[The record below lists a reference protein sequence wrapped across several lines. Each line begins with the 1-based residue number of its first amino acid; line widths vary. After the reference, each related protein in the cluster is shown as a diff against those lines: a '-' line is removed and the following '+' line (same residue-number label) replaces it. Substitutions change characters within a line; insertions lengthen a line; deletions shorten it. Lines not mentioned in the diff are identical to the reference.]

1 MVNPIKAIKLGIKV
15 GTRSIIDRGIGGKTV
30 NPIYKNGGAPPISN
44 VKVVQSE
51 KQRDAAFWAAQ
62 DKDMADAMKQQSKQ
76 MFDNM
81 SSGENFSKTKKINT
95 DPARGR

>member
-1 MVNPIKAIKLGIKV
+1 MANPIKVVKAISRAVGGI
-15 GTRSIIDRGIGGKTV
+15 TGKGANSV
-30 NPIYKNGGAPPISN
+30 NPVYKNGGAAPISN
-44 VKVVQSE
+44 VKVVQTA
-51 KQRDAAFWAAQ
+51 KQRDAALQSAH
-62 DKDMADAMKQQSKQ
+62 DKEMADAIKQQSQQ